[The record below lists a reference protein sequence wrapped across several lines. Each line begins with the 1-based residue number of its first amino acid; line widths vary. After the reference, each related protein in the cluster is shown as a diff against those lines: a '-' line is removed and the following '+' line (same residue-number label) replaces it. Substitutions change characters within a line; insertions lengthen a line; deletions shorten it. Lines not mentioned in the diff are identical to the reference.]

1 MQSKDRERRVA
12 DRQDHSKP
20 LFVSQDDGGEDDVDK
35 DDDGEEDVDED
46 DDGEDQVGEDDDGE
60 EEADENKNISRNSDY
75 IGDYHIEVVVMAIM
89 FNKCSRRLRFENMD
103 DWDKK
108 LTLKSHF

>member
-46 DDGEDQVGEDDDGE
+46 V
-60 EEADENKNISRNSDY
+60 ALIDY
-75 IGDYHIEVVVMAIM
+75 KE
-89 FNKCSRRLRFENMD
+89 
-103 DWDKK
+103 
-108 LTLKSHF
+108 

>member
-20 LFVSQDDGGEDDVDK
+20 LFVSQDDGGEDDVD
-35 DDDGEEDVDED
+35 
-46 DDGEDQVGEDDDGE
+46 EDDDGE
-60 EEADENKNISRNSDY
+60 EEADENKNISSESDY

-89 FNKCSRRLRFENMD
+89 FNKMFT
-103 DWDKK
+103 K
-108 LTLKSHF
+108 TTI

>member
-20 LFVSQDDGGEDDVDK
+20 LFVSQDDGGEDDVD
-35 DDDGEEDVDED
+35 ED
-46 DDGEDQVGEDDDGE
+46 DDAEDQVGEDDDGE

-89 FNKCSRRLRFENMD
+89 FNKCSRRLRFENTD

>member
-1 MQSKDRERRVA
+1 M
-12 DRQDHSKP
+12 
-20 LFVSQDDGGEDDVDK
+20 SQDDGGED
-35 DDDGEEDVDED
+35 DVDED

-60 EEADENKNISRNSDY
+60 EEADENKNISRNSGY
-75 IGDYHIEVVVMAIM
+75 IGDNHIEVVVMAIM
-89 FNKCSRRLRFENMD
+89 FNKCSRRLRFENTD

>member
-20 LFVSQDDGGEDDVDK
+20 LFVSQDDGGEDDVD
-35 DDDGEEDVDED
+35 
-46 DDGEDQVGEDDDGE
+46 EDDDGE
-60 EEADENKNISRNSDY
+60 EEADENKNISSNNDY

-89 FNKCSRRLRFENMD
+89 FNKMFT
-103 DWDKK
+103 K
-108 LTLKSHF
+108 TTI

>member
-35 DDDGEEDVDED
+35 DDGDEDDVNED
-46 DDGEDQVGEDDDGE
+46 DDGEDQVGKDGDGE
-60 EEADENKNISRNSDY
+60 EEADENKNISRNSGY
-75 IGDYHIEVVVMAIM
+75 IGDNHIEVVVMAIEVASVIDGRG
-89 FNKCSRRLRFENMD
+89 SR
-103 DWDKK
+103 
-108 LTLKSHF
+108 TLAVGL

>member
-20 LFVSQDDGGEDDVDK
+20 LFVSQDDGGED
-35 DDDGEEDVDED
+35 DVDED

>member
-20 LFVSQDDGGEDDVDK
+20 LFVSQDDGGED
-35 DDDGEEDVDED
+35 DVDED

-89 FNKCSRRLRFENMD
+89 FNKCGD
-103 DWDKK
+103 V
-108 LTLKSHF
+108 

>member
-20 LFVSQDDGGEDDVDK
+20 LFVSQDDGGED
-35 DDDGEEDVDED
+35 DVDED

-75 IGDYHIEVVVMAIM
+75 IGDYHIEVVVMVMM
-89 FNKCSRRLRFENMD
+89 FNKMFT
-103 DWDKK
+103 K
-108 LTLKSHF
+108 TTI

>member
-1 MQSKDRERRVA
+1 M
-12 DRQDHSKP
+12 
-20 LFVSQDDGGEDDVDK
+20 SQDDGGEDDVD
-35 DDDGEEDVDED
+35 EDV
-46 DDGEDQVGEDDDGE
+46 DGE
-60 EEADENKNISRNSDY
+60 EEAGENKNISRNSDY

-89 FNKCSRRLRFENMD
+89 FNKCSRRLRFENTD

>member
-20 LFVSQDDGGEDDVDK
+20 LFVSQDDGGED
-35 DDDGEEDVDED
+35 DVDED

-75 IGDYHIEVVVMAIM
+75 IGDYHIEVVVMAMM
-89 FNKCSRRLRFENMD
+89 FNKM
-103 DWDKK
+103 
-108 LTLKSHF
+108 LTKTTI

>member
-20 LFVSQDDGGEDDVDK
+20 LFVSQDDGGEDDVD
-35 DDDGEEDVDED
+35 EDV
-46 DDGEDQVGEDDDGE
+46 DGE
-60 EEADENKNISRNSDY
+60 EEAGENKNISRNSDY
-75 IGDYHIEVVVMAIM
+75 IGDYHVEVVVMAIM
-89 FNKCSRRLRFENMD
+89 FNKCSRRLRFENTD

>member
-1 MQSKDRERRVA
+1 MQSKDWERRVA

-35 DDDGEEDVDED
+35 D

-75 IGDYHIEVVVMAIM
+75 IGDYHIEVVVMVMM
-89 FNKCSRRLRFENMD
+89 FNKMFTKTTIWKYGWLG
-103 DWDKK
+103 
-108 LTLKSHF
+108 

>member
-35 DDDGEEDVDED
+35 D

-75 IGDYHIEVVVMAIM
+75 IGDYHIEVVVMAMM
-89 FNKCSRRLRFENMD
+89 FNKM
-103 DWDKK
+103 
-108 LTLKSHF
+108 LTKTTI

>member
-20 LFVSQDDGGEDDVDK
+20 LFVSQDDGGED
-35 DDDGEEDVDED
+35 DVDED

-89 FNKCSRRLRFENMD
+89 FNKCSRRLRFENTD